1 MNTHTFRAMNTEWWL
16 GAADRDGAGQP
27 RNLNRIEASVHA
39 AEARYSR
46 FLHDST
52 LSRLNRERRVRDAG
66 LAALVRHALA
76 MHEATDGAFDVR
88 VGAAMSASGYD
99 RTFEAL
105 AGNAPVLTFAPPLTQ
120 LRVDVRGDDI
130 RLLGSGTLDLGG
142 IAKGWT
148 VDRIAEEIE
157 RAGCHDYLVDGG
169 GDIRA
174 AGCDERGE
182 PWTVGVGE
190 GLAVRLENAAV
201 CTSSTRRR
209 RWRAAGEDAHHII
222 DPTTGAPSRHGIAEA
237 VVVARDTTTADVLA
251 TTIIADPERGLT
263 ALRAMNADALVL
275 RDGRWE
281 MTEGMQ
287 RWLI

>member
-1 MNTHTFRAMNTEWWL
+1 MNTRTFRAMNTEWWL
-16 GAADRDGAGQP
+16 GTSGESVDLAP
-27 RNLNRIEASVHA
+27 IEAIVHD

-46 FLHDST
+46 FLRDSA
-52 LSRLNRERRVRDAG
+52 LSRLNRERCIHD
-66 LAALVRHALA
+66 AALASLVQHALA
-76 MHEATDGAFDVR
+76 MQEATGAAFDVR
-88 VGAAMSASGYD
+88 VGAALSAAGYD

-105 AGNAPVLTFAPPLTQ
+105 AHGSSRALTFAPPTTA
-120 LRVDVRGDDI
+120 LRVEVRGDEV

-148 VDRIAEEIE
+148 VDRVAEAIE
-157 RAGCHDYLVDGG
+157 AADVHDYLVDGG

-174 AGCDERGE
+174 AGLDERGE
-182 PWTVGVGE
+182 PWVVGVGE
-190 GLAVRLENAAV
+190 GLAVRLQDAAV

-222 DPTTGAPSRHGIAEA
+222 DTTTGAPSRHEIAEA
-237 VVVARDTTTADVLA
+237 VVIAADATTADVLA

-263 ALRAMNADALVL
+263 SARAMRAEALVL
-275 RDGRWE
+275 REGRWE